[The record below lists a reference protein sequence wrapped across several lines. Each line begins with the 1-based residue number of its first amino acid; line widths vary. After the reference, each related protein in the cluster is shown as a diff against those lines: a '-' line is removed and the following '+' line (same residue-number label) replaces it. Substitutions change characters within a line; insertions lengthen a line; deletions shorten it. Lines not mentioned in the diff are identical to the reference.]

1 MPLEFSVPLGTLLP
15 GKYTCQVNVIDEVGK
30 KFAFA
35 RAPMVLLGAEA
46 RAPRP
51 KPVETAVKPPAE

>member
-1 MPLEFSVPLGTLLP
+1 VPLATLLP
-15 GKYTCQVNVIDEVGK
+15 GKYTCQVNVVDEVGG

-51 KPVETAVKPPAE
+51 KAAE